1 MESSFFGPVS
11 TSYLNTSHRRM
22 NDYSNSSIN
31 FTEPIFEENNS
42 MNRFFK
48 TFKKSSLNDWK
59 DQIIKDLKGKE
70 HATLEFNDPI
80 EEIKFKAYYHQ
91 DEVIIPPQTPGN
103 FPFKRG
109 YSSTNNFWS
118 NAALILIQNEKIA
131 NQEALAILMNGANML
146 VFKSNKNNCDWE
158 KVLQG
163 IQLEY
168 IESQFIISTK
178 QDFLAI
184 KAIDSNASIA
194 YDHLAIKNFKL
205 FEEIIAHNKTD
216 QSLALKVNG
225 FGVQQAGATSWQE
238 VAFCLNVGHEY
249 LLQLMTE
256 GLTIDEASKM
266 IHFHIGIG
274 NNYFNEI
281 SKLRTLRQLW
291 SKLIQAYSPKNQ
303 RSFDCNITAII
314 GHVNKSL
321 RDPYTNLLR
330 QTTEVMS
337 ALNGANAILVLPYD
351 FYSDEGPSSF
361 AKRMAI
367 NLALLLQEEA
377 YLDKVIDPI
386 GGSYSIETLTEL
398 IGEKSWNTFQGI
410 EKNGGLFEQNALNV
424 FAELIMKKQNQRV
437 EAFSSGKTTRI
448 GINDYE
454 DPNEKVANWKEVDSY
469 LGMKP
474 LILDLQPKK
483 SEK

>member
-1 MESSFFGPVS
+1 M
-11 TSYLNTSHRRM
+11 
-22 NDYSNSSIN
+22 
-31 FTEPIFEENNS
+31 
-42 MNRFFK
+42 
-48 TFKKSSLNDWK
+48 
-59 DQIIKDLKGKE
+59 
-70 HATLEFNDPI
+70 
-80 EEIKFKAYYHQ
+80 
-91 DEVIIPPQTPGN
+91 
-103 FPFKRG
+103 
-109 YSSTNNFWS
+109 
-118 NAALILIQNEKIA
+118 
-131 NQEALAILMNGANML
+131 
-146 VFKSNKNNCDWE
+146 
-158 KVLQG
+158 
-163 IQLEY
+163 
-168 IESQFIISTK
+168 
-178 QDFLAI
+178 
-184 KAIDSNASIA
+184 
-194 YDHLAIKNFKL
+194 
-205 FEEIIAHNKTD
+205 
-216 QSLALKVNG
+216 
-225 FGVQQAGATSWQE
+225 
-238 VAFCLNVGHEY
+238 
-249 LLQLMTE
+249 
-256 GLTIDEASKM
+256 
-266 IHFHIGIG
+266 
-274 NNYFNEI
+274 
-281 SKLRTLRQLW
+281 W

-351 FYSDEGPSSF
+351 FYSDEGPSSL